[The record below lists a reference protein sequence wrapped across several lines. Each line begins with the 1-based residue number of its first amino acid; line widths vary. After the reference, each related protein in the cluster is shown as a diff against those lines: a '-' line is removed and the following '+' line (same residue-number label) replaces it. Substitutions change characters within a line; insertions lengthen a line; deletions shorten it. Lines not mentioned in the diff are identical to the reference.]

1 MSRCVRCGRPLRSPS
16 SIRRGAG
23 PACAKLLLRQ
33 VGVEGRIPRGWSASS
48 DERVQRLLGM
58 GDQVDALVTT
68 HGQSADRVSA
78 TPQPTRITA
87 TDAKR
92 LMMDAGVP
100 ARHRE
105 LLLSRLPHVTREYR
119 FSNGGEELETRRTR
133 TVVGRLFQVEDVER
147 DCGVHGES

>member
-48 DERVQRLLGM
+48 DARVQRLLTT
-58 GDQVDALVTT
+58 GDQVGAPVST
-68 HGQSADRVSA
+68 HDQSSVRVAA
-78 TPQPTRITA
+78 TSQPARITA

-105 LLLSRLPHVTREYR
+105 FLLSRLPHVTREYR
-119 FSNGGEELETRRTR
+119 FSNGGAHISRPFFGLVFIFDRNFESTR
-133 TVVGRLFQVEDVER
+133 GI
-147 DCGVHGES
+147 G